1 MPKCEHGLASKEC
14 YVCASPKHAAQAEK
28 QEPVPWQ
35 GCDLDGMVEAF
46 DRVIEAHFFR
56 KNPFHNPIDAD
67 AQMALRILRGF
78 IPYMKQYTTPQPQHE
93 WVGLTDEEMRE
104 VYGKD
109 LKYKDGDYAR
119 YARAI
124 EAKLKEKNT

>member
-1 MPKCEHGLASKEC
+1 MSVEAMKQALEALEDARLYNYALKHKETDGLISALRLAIE
-14 YVCASPKHAAQAEK
+14 QAER
-28 QEPVPWQ
+28 QEPVGYFTINDYDKWEQ
-35 GCDLDGMVEAF
+35 IDGTSGKPLYEAPQ
-46 DRVIEAHFFR
+46 VT
-56 KNPFHNPIDAD
+56 P
-67 AQMALRILRGF
+67 QV
-78 IPYMKQYTTPQPQHE
+78 TPQPHRE

-124 EAKLKEKNT
+124 ETKLKEKNT